1 MKEFFELIAD
11 HPFVSV
17 FVLFGTVSII
27 QAIGEVIEVIV
38 KAFKK

>member
-1 MKEFFELIAD
+1 MKEFFELIAV

-17 FVLFGTVSII
+17 FVLYGTVVII
-27 QAIGEVIEVIV
+27 QAIGEAIEVIV

>member
-11 HPFVSV
+11 HPFVSI
-17 FVLFGTVSII
+17 FVLFGTVAII
-27 QAIGEVIEVIV
+27 QAIGEAIEVIV

>member
-11 HPFVSV
+11 HPFVSI
-17 FVLFGTVSII
+17 FVLFGTVGII
-27 QAIGEVIEVIV
+27 QAIGEAIEAIV